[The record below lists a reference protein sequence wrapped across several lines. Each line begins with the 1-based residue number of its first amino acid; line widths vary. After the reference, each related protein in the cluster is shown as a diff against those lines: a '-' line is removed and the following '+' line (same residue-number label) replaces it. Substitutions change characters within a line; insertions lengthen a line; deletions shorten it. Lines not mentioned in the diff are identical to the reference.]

1 MGASGRSR
9 QWLTFGPR
17 TLPPRMTRMDTR
29 SRPPR
34 GPLHAL
40 QAFTVEAE
48 RYMEVTR
55 RLAGL
60 GHNDVHAMSAVVE
73 AADQGHV
80 MTPGALRRRLVLS
93 PAATTA
99 LVDRLVG
106 HGLLRRERAMTDGRT
121 VELHATDDAR
131 RIGREMFLVLSEEI
145 MERVA
150 SYTPAE
156 QARLVSMMHELTDA
170 ARRARER
177 LEGTSLPLHS
187 VAVAPEPHPW
197 P

>member
-1 MGASGRSR
+1 MV
-9 QWLTFGPR
+9 P
-17 TLPPRMTRMDTR
+17 MHTRDR
-29 SRPPR
+29 LPR

-60 GHNDVHAMSAVVE
+60 GHNDVHAISAVVE
-73 AADQGHV
+73 ATKEGEV

-106 HGLLRRERAMTDGRT
+106 HGLLRREKAATDGRT
-121 VELHATDDAR
+121 VELHATEEAR
-131 RIGREMFLVLSEEI
+131 DMGRSMFMVLSEEI
-145 MERVA
+145 MDRVLT
-150 SYTPAE
+150 YTPEE
-156 QARLVSMMHELTDA
+156 QQRLVTMMGDLTEA

-177 LEGTSLPLHS
+177 LEDDALPVNG
-187 VAVAPEPHPW
+187 VAADVPAW

>member
-1 MGASGRSR
+1 MELHSR
-9 QWLTFGPR
+9 A
-17 TLPPRMTRMDTR
+17 
-29 SRPPR
+29 PR

-40 QAFTVEAE
+40 QSFTVEAE

-60 GHNDVHAMSAVVE
+60 GHNDVHALSAVVE
-73 AADQGHV
+73 ASKEGHI

-106 HGLLRRERAMTDGRT
+106 HGLLRREKAVSDGRT

-131 RIGREMFLVLSEEI
+131 RMGKEMFLALSEEI
-145 MERVA
+145 MERV
-150 SYTPAE
+150 SEYSPQE
-156 QARLVSMMHELTDA
+156 QKNLVAMMHDLSDA

-177 LEGTSLPLHS
+177 LEREAVDINGACLDDS
-187 VAVAPEPHPW
+187 VSR
-197 P
+197 

>member
-1 MGASGRSR
+1 MELRSR
-9 QWLTFGPR
+9 
-17 TLPPRMTRMDTR
+17 
-29 SRPPR
+29 PR

-40 QAFTVEAE
+40 QSFTVEAE

-73 AADQGHV
+73 AAKEGHV

-106 HGLLRRERAMTDGRT
+106 HGLLRREKAISDGRT

-131 RIGREMFLVLSEEI
+131 RMGKEMFLALSEEI
-145 MERVA
+145 MERV
-150 SYTPAE
+150 SEYSLAE
-156 QARLVSMMHELTDA
+156 QEQLVAMMHDLTDA
-170 ARRARER
+170 AKRARER
-177 LEGTSLPLHS
+177 LERESADPTGARLDGSIS
-187 VAVAPEPHPW
+187 R
-197 P
+197 

>member
-1 MGASGRSR
+1 
-9 QWLTFGPR
+9 
-17 TLPPRMTRMDTR
+17 MDTR
-29 SRPPR
+29 TRPPR

-60 GHNDVHAMSAVVE
+60 GHNDVHALSAVVE

-121 VELHATDDAR
+121 VELHATEDAR
-131 RIGREMFLVLSEEI
+131 RMGREMFMALSEEI
-145 MERVA
+145 MECL
-150 SYTPAE
+150 SEYTPAE
-156 QARLVSMMHELTDA
+156 TARLISMMHELTDA
-170 ARRARER
+170 ARRARAR
-177 LEGTSLPLHS
+177 LEESSLP
-187 VAVAPEPHPW
+187 VNGVYPDAPAW

>member
-1 MGASGRSR
+1 MHLR
-9 QWLTFGPR
+9 
-17 TLPPRMTRMDTR
+17 D
-29 SRPPR
+29 RPPR
-34 GPLHAL
+34 GPLQVL

-48 RYMEVTR
+48 RYMEVSR

-60 GHNDVHAMSAVVE
+60 GHNDVHALSAVVE
-73 AADQGHV
+73 ATKEGRV

-106 HGLLRRERAMTDGRT
+106 HKLLRREKAASDGRT
-121 VELHATDDAR
+121 VELHATDQAR
-131 RIGREMFLVLSEEI
+131 KMGRCMFLALSEEI
-145 MERVA
+145 MGCVE
-150 SYTPAE
+150 SYTPADQE
-156 QARLVSMMHELTDA
+156 RLITMMAELTDA

-177 LEGTSLPLHS
+177 LEGESLP
-187 VAVAPEPHPW
+187 ATGEATDAPAW

>member
-1 MGASGRSR
+1 MNTRE
-9 QWLTFGPR
+9 R
-17 TLPPRMTRMDTR
+17 TQ
-29 SRPPR
+29 R

-40 QAFTVEAE
+40 QSFTVEAE

-73 AADQGHV
+73 AAELGNV
-80 MTPGALRRRLVLS
+80 MTPGTLRRRLVLS

-99 LVDRLVG
+99 LVDRLVA
-106 HGLLRRERAMTDGRT
+106 HGLLRREKATTDGRT
-121 VELHATDDAR
+121 VELHATPDAR
-131 RIGREMFLVLSEEI
+131 RMGREMFSTLSEEI
-145 MERVA
+145 MECLDGY
-150 SYTPAE
+150 SAE
-156 QARLVSMMHELTDA
+156 ECTQMIVMIRDLTNA

-177 LEGTSLPLHS
+177 LESDAVP
-187 VAVAPEPHPW
+187 VDAAVADVPAW

>member
-1 MGASGRSR
+1 MDIRERS
-9 QWLTFGPR
+9 Q
-17 TLPPRMTRMDTR
+17 
-29 SRPPR
+29 R

-40 QAFTVEAE
+40 QQFTVEAE

-73 AADQGHV
+73 ASEQGNV
-80 MTPGALRRRLVLS
+80 MTPGTLRRRLVLS

-99 LVDRLVG
+99 LVDRLVA
-106 HGLLRRERAMTDGRT
+106 HGLLRREKAMADGRT
-121 VELHATDDAR
+121 VELHATSDAR
-131 RIGREMFLVLSEEI
+131 RIGRDMFSTLSEEI
-145 MERVA
+145 MECLEGY
-150 SYTPAE
+150 SEAE
-156 QARLVSMMHELTDA
+156 CTQMILMMRDLTNA

-177 LEGTSLPLHS
+177 LENDAAPVDGDA
-187 VAVAPEPHPW
+187 AVAPAW

>member
-1 MGASGRSR
+1 M
-9 QWLTFGPR
+9 
-17 TLPPRMTRMDTR
+17 
-29 SRPPR
+29 
-34 GPLHAL
+34 
-40 QAFTVEAE
+40 EAE
-48 RYMEVTR
+48 RYMEVSR

-60 GHNDVHAMSAVVE
+60 GHNDVHALSAVVE
-73 AADQGHV
+73 ASKEGQV

-106 HGLLRRERAMTDGRT
+106 HGLLRREKAMTDGRT
-121 VELHATDDAR
+121 VELHATDEAR
-131 RIGREMFLVLSEEI
+131 LLGRSMFMALSEEI
-145 MERVA
+145 MERVS

-156 QARLVSMMHELTDA
+156 QQALITIMQDLTDA

-177 LEGTSLPLHS
+177 MEDDSLPLS
-187 VAVAPEPHPW
+187 GAASDAPAW